1 MDRNDIRSV
10 RAQGRCLAAAIVI
23 AFTLLGAQARSWAAG
38 GDELVTAP
46 AARVERLASA
56 PSETGAAPG
65 PVSMNQRYAARETT
79 SRGLE
84 TFKGGDVV
92 IIGSGGLV
100 IVLLIVLIIVV
111 S

>member
-1 MDRNDIRSV
+1 
-10 RAQGRCLAAAIVI
+10 LAAAIALAV
-23 AFTLLGAQARSWAAG
+23 TLLGVQARSWAAG
-38 GDELVTAP
+38 GDELAAP
-46 AARVERLASA
+46 TARVDRPTSA

-65 PVSMNQRYAARETT
+65 LVSMDQRYGVRETT
-79 SRGLE
+79 SKGLE

-92 IIGSGGLV
+92 IIGAGGLV